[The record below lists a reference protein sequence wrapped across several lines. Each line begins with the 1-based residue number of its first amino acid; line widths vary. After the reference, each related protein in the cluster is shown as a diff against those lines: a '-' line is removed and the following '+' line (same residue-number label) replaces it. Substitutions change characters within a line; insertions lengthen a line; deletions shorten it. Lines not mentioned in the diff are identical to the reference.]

1 VLAGLHRDH
10 SKPRNPYSS
19 LCDEIVILRY
29 VAKSSSAARGHEASL
44 IYVVGRVNQGIRREM
59 RARLAEWELSVQEY
73 TSLSVLGARPGL
85 SNAQLAR
92 RALVT
97 PQSMIE
103 ILSKL
108 ESRGLVARADD
119 PDHGSI
125 RRATLTAGGRDLLAA
140 ADPAILSIQ
149 EQLLADVPPRQREIV
164 LQGMLSAME
173 KLSSRLDR

>member
-1 VLAGLHRDH
+1 
-10 SKPRNPYSS
+10 
-19 LCDEIVILRY
+19 
-29 VAKSSSAARGHEASL
+29 
-44 IYVVGRVNQGIRREM
+44 M

-108 ESRGLVARADD
+108 ESRGGVGRA
-119 PDHGSI
+119 PTTPTMGAFAE
-125 RRATLTAGGRDLLAA
+125 RR
-140 ADPAILSIQ
+140 
-149 EQLLADVPPRQREIV
+149 
-164 LQGMLSAME
+164 
-173 KLSSRLDR
+173 